1 MPSQNSLASYPSLKG
16 KRVFVTGGASGIGE
30 SIVTEFAA
38 QGATVA
44 FVDIATDA
52 GLNLCERLAKAGYET
67 PVFRCCDIRDI
78 PALQADMRA
87 LAQQIGDFDVLVNN
101 AGNDDRHQP
110 EEVTLEYWDDRIAIN
125 QRPMFFTC
133 QAVIAGMKKNG
144 GGSIIN
150 LGSIS
155 WHIANGGYSV
165 YTTTKA
171 AVSGLTRGLAR
182 DLGPYN
188 IRVNTVTP
196 GWVMTERQMKLLA
209 RSGRRAGNRGEP
221 VFAGTAAAVARCAHG
236 DVSLPPTTA
245 RCVLRRNS
253 LSTAVGHEHD
263 LPHWER

>member
-30 SIVTEFAA
+30 SIVTEFTA

-125 QRPMFFTC
+125 QRPMFFAC
-133 QAVIAGMKKNG
+133 QTVIAGMKKNG

-196 GWVMTERQMKLLA
+196 GWVMTERQMKLWLDPEGE
-209 RSGRRAGNRGEP
+209 REIEVNQCLPGRLQP
-221 VFAGTAAAVARCAHG
+221 WHVARMVMFLASDDSAMC
-236 DVSLPPTTA
+236 TA
-245 RCVLRRNS
+245 QEFIVDGGW
-253 LSTAVGHEHD
+253 A
-263 LPHWER
+263 